1 MGSEKDKKVQIHTQN
16 TIGDLK
22 ELYVKGTDTQAE
34 NVRLFFGGRELKDE
48 NNVAQSNLINKVV
61 IQASIRK
68 LPSN

>member
-1 MGSEKDKKVQIHTQN
+1 M
-16 TIGDLK
+16 
-22 ELYVKGTDTQAE
+22 KGTDTQAE